1 MSLRGTGR
9 GRRWWIRLGWC
20 TSRCLSVGLG
30 RDEVGWRVWFRMAG
44 LLDME
49 LCNELAEVA

>member
-20 TSRCLSVGLG
+20 TSRCLERGLG
-30 RDEVGWRVWFRMAG
+30 EGRSGVAG
-44 LLDME
+44 LVQDGRITGYG
-49 LCNELAEVA
+49 VVQ